1 MRGHAAVVLAAALL
15 LALGGCTVSREAA
28 PESTRQLR
36 VADVRRLIDRPALSP
51 AAWSPDGRQFAYGAA
66 DGVYVAGLEGAI
78 TPRRIAPANV
88 VTNVSWSRRLN
99 LVAVVDGGELWT
111 MRPDGR
117 DRRQITVAGFVAA
130 AVWAPGG
137 DRLAVVI
144 RRAVEGTARFELWL
158 VSHNGGFRR
167 FVAAAPAGRAIRELQ
182 WLPNSLYLV
191 YGLAVPSEPVITEA
205 WQVRIAYPDRRP
217 VPIAGP
223 AAEFA
228 LAPSGDRIAYVTGPD
243 VPDGIGRIVTS
254 RLDGSGRFMLTEE
267 EARYAG
273 LAWSPQGDK
282 LAFGLLDDEAHAR
295 VWIADADGSGRMLV
309 HDYALEFTDPSIA
322 LSTVWAPG
330 GRRLLFGTN
339 TGTFSGP
346 VWLADLARR

>member
-1 MRGHAAVVLAAALL
+1 M
-15 LALGGCTVSREAA
+15 ALGGCTVSREAA

-36 VADVRRLIDRPALSP
+36 VDGVRRLVDRPALSP
-51 AAWSPDGRQFAYGAA
+51 AAWSPDGRHFAYGAA
-66 DGVYVAGLEGAI
+66 DGVYVTALEGGG
-78 TPRRIAPANV
+78 TPRRIAPADV
-88 VTNVSWSRRLN
+88 VTAVSWSRRLD
-99 LVAVVDGGELWT
+99 LLAVVDRGQLWT
-111 MRPDGR
+111 VRPDGTS
-117 DRRQITVAGFVAA
+117 RRQIAVAGFVSA

-144 RRAVEGTARFELWL
+144 RRAVDGTARFELWL
-158 VSHNGGFRR
+158 VSRDGGFRR
-167 FVAAAPAGRAIRELQ
+167 FVAAAPSGRAIRNPQ

-191 YGLAVPSEPVITEA
+191 YGLSIPSEAVITEA
-205 WQVRIAYPDRRP
+205 WRVRIAYPDRRQVP
-217 VPIAGP
+217 VAGP
-223 AAEFA
+223 AVEFA
-228 LAPSGDRIAYVTGPD
+228 LAPTGDRIAYVTGPD
-243 VPDGIGRIVTS
+243 VDDGIGRIVIS
-254 RLDGSGRFMLTEE
+254 RLDGTGQFTLTDE

-295 VWIADADGSGRMLV
+295 LWLADADGAGRMLI